1 MKWVIMLMSLLL
13 SGCFATTPTT
23 NNYQV
28 YVDGMKT
35 IAHSAAMLE
44 TARLS
49 ALVEIANKGDNE
61 TKNQAI
67 QAIQSGSVFTPV
79 VIEPPK

>member
-1 MKWVIMLMSLLL
+1 MKLSIMLLSLLL
-13 SGCFATTPTT
+13 SGCFATAPTT
-23 NNYQV
+23 NNYQI
-28 YVDGMKT
+28 YVDGVKT
-35 IAHSAAMLE
+35 IAHSAAMME

-67 QAIQSGSVFTPV
+67 TAIQSGSVFIPV
-79 VIEPPK
+79 TLEPPK